1 MVILVKGQVAFHHP
15 LGTLHRLAVVRF
27 GDTQAGGAAA
37 LYLVHP
43 VIVQQPAR
51 QGGLVILEVEDLL
64 CVPGERMGEGVLL
77 QFPVLAFQVRDHL
90 TADAYHLLAV
100 HAGGC
105 GRHALIHL
113 LQQPVKIFFHIN
125 LVSCCL

>member
-1 MVILVKGQVAFHHP
+1 MKYIVYILLFFPVWV
-15 LGTLHRLAVVRF
+15 THRLAVVRF

-51 QGGLVILEVEDLL
+51 QGGFVILEVEDLL
-64 CVPGERMGEGVLL
+64 RVPGERMGEGVLL